1 MSFEEVPHTADV
13 KIRARAPT
21 LEILFSEACEALMQI
36 MYGTERRAQVSAELD
51 VDSRD
56 TESLLADFL
65 SEVLF
70 RSEVDGLVF
79 SKAVVRITGTHL
91 HAVLQAE
98 PFNPARHT
106 GGTEVK
112 GISYSGMSV
121 TKDTNGYMLEILFD
135 V

>member
-1 MSFEEVPHTADV
+1 MSFEEVPHTADI

-21 LEILFSEACEALMQI
+21 LEILFSEACEALMQV
-36 MYGTERRAQVSAELD
+36 MYGTERRAVASAELD

-65 SEVLF
+65 SELLF

-79 SKAVVRITGTHL
+79 SGAIVRITGSHL

-98 PFNPARHT
+98 PFDPGRHA

-112 GISYSGMSV
+112 GISYSGLAV